1 MIDELTALRLIEE
14 RFRASSNSVAL
25 GIGDDTSA
33 IKPSPGKLLLAT
45 TDSQV
50 ENTHFILDLTS
61 PVELGRKSVAVSL
74 SDIGAMGGRPLY
86 FLSTIGLPEHLQGEY
101 LERLLDGFALASK
114 EFGVELVGGNLTSSE
129 TLFIDITIL
138 GEVEPSRLIKRDGA
152 SPGDDIY
159 VSGSLGDAAI
169 GFELLKSGAAS
180 PEAAE
185 LIGRYANPEPR
196 LKLGRALGEQGLAS
210 AMIDLSDGLLL
221 DMERVTQKSSAG
233 AELFLDTLPLSP
245 AYRSTVG
252 NFSPGLYD
260 YALSGGEDYELLF
273 CSSPALEKRIN
284 EISLGGKLE
293 LKISKIGRIV
303 AQPGVR
309 VFDHAGNE
317 VDVYS
322 KGFVHFPGDK

>member
-33 IKPSPGKLLLAT
+33 VKPSPGKLVLAT

-50 ENTHFILDLTS
+50 ENTHFILNLTS
-61 PVELGRKSVAVSL
+61 PVELGRKSVAVAV

-86 FLSTIGLPEHLQGEY
+86 FLSTVGLPERVQGEY
-101 LERLLDGFALASK
+101 LEKLLDGFALASK
-114 EFGVELVGGNLTSSE
+114 EFGVELIGGNLTSSE
-129 TLFIDITIL
+129 TLFIDMTIL

-152 SPGDDIY
+152 RAGDDIY

-169 GFELLKSGAAS
+169 GFELLKSDATS
-180 PEAAE
+180 PEATE
-185 LIGRYANPEPR
+185 LINRYANPEPR

-221 DMERVTQKSSAG
+221 DLERVIQKSTAG
-233 AELFLDTLPLSP
+233 AEVFAENLPLSP
-245 AYRSTVG
+245 AYRSSVG

-273 CSSPALEKRIN
+273 CSSPAVEQRIS
-284 EISLGGKLE
+284 EISVELK
-293 LKISKIGRIV
+293 LKISKIGRIT

-322 KGFVHFPGDK
+322 KGFVHFSGDK